1 MNILRRE
8 TFPRYKRDNI
18 ESFLLVSERTCGSEK
33 LAVTLVEMKP
43 DGFQHL
49 HAHEQ
54 EQMYYI
60 LEGHGIMQVG
70 EEESEVSTGD
80 CIFFSSHTKHGLRN
94 TGGSVL
100 KYLSAASP
108 SFKNEDSERFWPL
121 PSLSEV

>member
-54 EQMYYI
+54 EQTYYI

-70 EEESEVSTGD
+70 EEESEVSAGD
-80 CIFFSSHTKHGLRN
+80 ASFSGPIPSMDCATQE
-94 TGGSVL
+94 VL
-100 KYLSAASP
+100 Y
-108 SFKNEDSERFWPL
+108 
-121 PSLSEV
+121 